1 MNQPVPPAPQ
11 SLNMRVSPESR
22 AKFSGFLEGV
32 KSKAVTSQMPPPM
45 PPQMPMQPPMQPGM
59 MPQGQGMGMPPMP
72 PQGMMPPM
80 QPPMMPQ
87 QPPMMMN
94 MGGMVDVFDP
104 MYMNEGGF
112 VISTD
117 DSGKIRTTPVFDE
130 DRGRVVSRILSR
142 DMVDEMAKAA
152 MAKANQPEPKVT
164 VIENEQLPSLGDV
177 ISEKILSTAVQPEFT
192 GDEAN
197 LTGIERIANQPE
209 LAAIKSK
216 KFENVGKNFID
227 FPLEA
232 LDESVTVPPKFTG
245 DRQNLTGINTL
256 FNDPNLDEM
265 RALRKRMLKDA
276 FPEDTF
282 GDEDLFGFAGG
293 IVPNQPGLLDEFR
306 NPEYEYGG
314 LGALGGIE
322 SGVDDTNLYS
332 NIIDDPQIT
341 NLPLGRGDAVYNT
354 PTFGNLSRNVS
365 VKDVAPDN
373 QTTSTSNTNKSL
385 DLLNQMQSIFDKLG
399 GDFNIK
405 ENMPDRLSGLQ
416 ERLYPKQS
424 NIVVDKEVSPLEKLL
439 TDRQE
444 VPQGQIGSARIDTGR
459 VKYGDELSMMD
470 VLSDL
475 GVGGGPDMSETAS
488 NNVQEKIRDAE
499 SNVDTSWINDDV
511 LDTIADIETGN
522 SHFETRQAGAGPARP
537 QLTLGDAGEL
547 GAYQIMPST
556 AADPG
561 AGLIKLNPNLK
572 PIDLNNASEAEH
584 RDFAKNFLIALQRNN
599 PTASKEEIIRMYNL
613 GQAGAKNNPKNRN
626 YLNKF
631 LASYQS
637 KTGDK
642 RLLNQGG
649 IVQGFSN
656 GGFTS
661 NLRAAEPERA
671 KEIEQE
677 SSYLEDLM
685 NEYDGMYN
693 DNPFGGGG
701 SSIQSVVSPTVSYP
715 DRDSDDLGSATPIFT
730 PKGSNFSDFAQSE
743 APISGIGMEQALA
756 NQAKSIPSRGI
767 IDATEAFG
775 GSGVFSTPYA
785 DEGFAKSEAHPA
797 NKYVSPIVN
806 FIAGLQTNPNTG
818 QKYDMSSTSDRYDLY
833 NQTQATMARNK
844 ELEDQ
849 RRKDQDDRERQLL
862 ADQKLR
868 EKIASMMPPTAATTP
883 TPPMVGLPDAPVA
896 DPVAP
901 DYGSVVVPSD
911 RVPGFDVGKISPYP
925 QFRMPTEY
933 KPIFPPAI
941 SANYFK
947 DLFKNMGVKN
957 MQQGGSVNQLD
968 SAIDNFINAYR

>member
-72 PQGMMPPM
+72 PQGM

-104 MYMNEGGF
+104 RYMNEGGF

-117 DSGKIRTTPVFDE
+117 DSGKIRTRPVFDE
-130 DRGRVVSRILSR
+130 DRGRVVSQILSNQ
-142 DMVDEMAKAA
+142 MVDEMEKAA
-152 MAKANQPEPKVT
+152 MAKANQPEPTPT

-177 ISEKILSTAVQPEFT
+177 ISEKILSTTVQPEFT

-209 LAAIKSK
+209 LAS
-216 KFENVGKNFID
+216 
-227 FPLEA
+227 
-232 LDESVTVPPKFTG
+232 VPPKFTG
-245 DRQNLTGINTL
+245 DRQNLTGINRFTAR
-256 FNDPNLDEM
+256 PNFDEDL
-265 RALRKRMLKDA
+265 ALNNFRLKQS

-282 GDEDLFGFAGG
+282 GDEDLFGYIGG
-293 IVPNQPGLLDEFR
+293 LMSGQPGLLDEFR

-322 SGVDDTNLYS
+322 SGVDDTS
-332 NIIDDPQIT
+332 
-341 NLPLGRGDAVYNT
+341 
-354 PTFGNLSRNVS
+354 LSEGQGGVTGLT
-365 VKDVAPDN
+365 K
-373 QTTSTSNTNKSL
+373 TSTQDQIAN
-385 DLLNQMQSIFDKLG
+385 LLNDIQSQV
-399 GDFNIK
+399 
-405 ENMPDRLSGLQ
+405 SGLISGDVDTI
-416 ERLYPKQS
+416 EDMPEIASS
-424 NIVVDKEVSPLEKLL
+424 NVE
-439 TDRQE
+439 
-444 VPQGQIGSARIDTGR
+444 
-459 VKYGDELSMMD
+459 
-470 VLSDL
+470 
-475 GVGGGPDMSETAS
+475 
-488 NNVQEKIRDAE
+488 EKIRDAE
-499 SNVDTSWINDDV
+499 SGVDTSWINNDV

-522 SHFETRQAGAGPARP
+522 SHFETRQAGPGPSRP
-537 QLTLGDAGEL
+537 QLTLGAAGEL

-561 AGLIKLNPNLK
+561 IGLMQNNPNLK
-572 PIDLNNASEAEH
+572 PINLNNASEAEH
-584 RDFAKNFLIALQRNN
+584 REFAKNFLIALQRNN

-613 GQAGAKNNPKNRN
+613 GQSGAKNNPRN
-626 YLNKF
+626 MDYLNKF

-649 IVQGFSN
+649 IVQGFRGGGVADDKYEDFSSN
-656 GGFTS
+656 ISGNVSGRNDRDQFEEA
-661 NLRAAEPERA
+661 R
-671 KEIEQE
+671 
-677 SSYLEDLM
+677 DLVQAVIS
-685 NEYDGMYN
+685 

-715 DRDSDDLGSATPIFT
+715 NRDSDDLGSATNIFT
-730 PKGSNFSDFAQSE
+730 PVGGNFSDFAQSE

-756 NQAKSIPSRGI
+756 NQAKSIPNTSLANIDLTNVAESGNPKQGTFEDLRAE
-767 IDATEAFG
+767 IDAMGPFERGVGSFFAKAFG
-775 GSGVFSTPYA
+775 HGVDDQGVITP
-785 DEGFAKSEAHPA
+785 
-797 NKYVSPIVN
+797 
-806 FIAGLQTNPNTG
+806 AGLL
-818 QKYDMSSTSDRYDLY
+818 DFR
-833 NQTQATMARNK
+833 NQTQATAARNK

-862 ADQKLR
+862 ADQQLR
-868 EKIASMMPPTAATTP
+868 ALIASMMPPTAATTP

>member
-59 MPQGQGMGMPPMP
+59 GMPPMP

-94 MGGMVDVFDP
+94 MGGAVDVFDP

-117 DSGKIRTTPVFDE
+117 DSGKIRTRPVFDE
-130 DRGRVVSRILSR
+130 DRGRVVSQILSNQ
-142 DMVDEMAKAA
+142 MVDEMAKAA

-164 VIENEQLPSLGDV
+164 VIENEQLPSLGDI
-177 ISEKILSTAVQPEFT
+177 ISEKILSTTVLPEFT

-265 RALRKRMLKDA
+265 RALRKRRLKDA

-282 GDEDLFGFAGG
+282 GDEDLFGYIGG
-293 IVPNQPGLLDEFR
+293 RIPSQPELLDEFR

-314 LGALGGIE
+314 LGAFGGIE

-341 NLPLGRGDAVYNT
+341 NLPLGRGDAVYDT

-365 VKDVAPDN
+365 VKDVASDN

-385 DLLNQMQSIFDKLG
+385 DLLNQMQSIFDKLS

-405 ENMPDRLSGLQ
+405 DNMPDRLSGLQ
-416 ERLYPKQS
+416 ETFYPKQS
-424 NIVVDKEVSPLEKLL
+424 NIVVDKEVSPLDKLL

-522 SHFETRQAGAGPARP
+522 SHFETRQAGAGPERP

-572 PIDLNNASEAEH
+572 PIDLNNASEADH

-626 YLNKF
+626 YLEKF

-685 NEYDGMYN
+685 GEYDGMYN

-715 DRDSDDLGSATPIFT
+715 NRDSDDLGSATNIFT

-743 APISGIGMEQALA
+743 APISGIGMEKALA
-756 NQAKSIPSRGI
+756 NQAKSIPNTSLANIDLTNVKTRNPKQGTFEDLRAE
-767 IDATEAFG
+767 IDAMSPFERGVGSFFAKAFG
-775 GSGVFSTPYA
+775 HGVDDQGVITP
-785 DEGFAKSEAHPA
+785 
-797 NKYVSPIVN
+797 
-806 FIAGLQTNPNTG
+806 AGLL
-818 QKYDMSSTSDRYDLY
+818 DFR

-844 ELEDQ
+844 QLEEDS
-849 RRKDQDDRERQLL
+849 RKDREDKERQLL
-862 ADQKLR
+862 ADEKLR
-868 EKIASMMPPTAATTP
+868 AKIASMMPSTAATTP
-883 TPPMVGLPDAPVA
+883 TPPMIGLPENPVAPVA

-933 KPIFPPAI
+933 TPIFPPAI

>member
-32 KSKAVTSQMPPPM
+32 KSKAVTSQMPP
-45 PPQMPMQPPMQPGM
+45 QMPMQPPMQPGM
-59 MPQGQGMGMPPMP
+59 MPQGQDMGMPPMP

-104 MYMNEGGF
+104 RYMNEGGF

-142 DMVDEMAKAA
+142 DMVDEIEKAA

-232 LDESVTVPPKFTG
+232 LDESLTVPPAETFLGEVEPDMMTG
-245 DRQNLTGINTL
+245 SSPLLQEILKGK
-256 FNDPNLDEM
+256 LDV
-265 RALRKRMLKDA
+265 
-276 FPEDTF
+276 
-282 GDEDLFGFAGG
+282 GDMF
-293 IVPNQPGLLDEFR
+293 
-306 NPEYEYGG
+306 GG
-314 LGALGGIE
+314 LGAFGGIE

-341 NLPLGRGDAVYNT
+341 NLPLGRGDAVYDT

-416 ERLYPKQS
+416 ETFYPKQS
-424 NIVVDKEVSPLEKLL
+424 NIVVDKEVSPLDKLL

-626 YLNKF
+626 YLEKF

-756 NQAKSIPSRGI
+756 NQAMSTIPNTSLANIDLTNVKTRNPKQGTFEDLRAE
-767 IDATEAFG
+767 IDAMSPFERGVGSFFAKAFG
-775 GSGVFSTPYA
+775 HGVDDQGVITP
-785 DEGFAKSEAHPA
+785 
-797 NKYVSPIVN
+797 
-806 FIAGLQTNPNTG
+806 AGLL
-818 QKYDMSSTSDRYDLY
+818 DFR

-844 ELEDQ
+844 QLEDD